1 MSKQISVSIIVP
13 VYNAES
19 HIKRCFDV
27 LLKQDFKESVEI
39 IMVDDAS
46 TDNSVDLIK
55 KYNVPNLSL
64 YRLESNSGASAARN
78 VGLKKAIGEYVYL
91 MDVDDTISVDALKTL
106 YAVAKQNDCDF
117 VFSDFKRILN
127 SENQRN
133 NTYNYPADK
142 VFEKNDLLE
151 NMQKEIRNPSAG
163 HLGLFGCNG
172 RLIRRTVIS
181 NNNIFF
187 VDKLRYLEDKTF
199 CWDLFGIINSAR
211 YIHKQ
216 LYFYHI
222 YPNVPSAVNKSIDHG
237 FEIEYFKF
245 ITKRIQSSFQRFG
258 LSSDKIEKLVD
269 QGLIFYIIT
278 LLVSYSRSMAMGKV
292 KKKDGTQIRRKFIN
306 GILADPDVLKAIKNY
321 SPSNKESQWIPKAIS
336 LRSRLLLEFACNLRA
351 KQVVKIRNKGKE

>member
-1 MSKQISVSIIVP
+1 MSKQISVSIIIP

-19 HIKRCFDV
+19 HIKKCFDA
-27 LLKQDFKESVEI
+27 LLKQDFKESFEI

-46 TDNSVDLIK
+46 TDNSVNLIK
-55 KYNVPNLSL
+55 KHNFTNLSL

-78 VGLKKAIGEYVYL
+78 VGLKKAIGEYIYL

-106 YAVAKQNDCDF
+106 YTVAKQNDCDF

-133 NTYNYPADK
+133 NTYNYTEDMF
-142 VFEKNDLLE
+142 FEKSDLLE
-151 NMQKEIRNPSAG
+151 NMQKEIKNPSAG

-172 RLIRRTVIS
+172 RLIKRSVIS
-181 NNNIFF
+181 DNNVLF
-187 VDKLRYLEDKTF
+187 VEKLRYLEDKTF
-199 CWDLFGIINSAR
+199 CWDLFGIINNAR

-216 LYFYHI
+216 LYLYHVH
-222 YPNVPSAVNKSIDHG
+222 PNVPSAVNKSIDHG

-245 ITKRIQSSFQRFG
+245 ITKRIRNCLQRFG

-292 KKKDGTQIRRKFIN
+292 KEKDGTQIRRKLIN
-306 GILADPDVLKAIKNY
+306 EIIADPDVRKAIKNY
-321 SPSNKESQWIPKAIS
+321 SPSNKESRWIPAAIY
-336 LRSRLLLEFACNLRA
+336 LRSRLLLEFACNLRG